1 MKKLL
6 ALILCVMMFV
16 SVIPTMAFAA
26 DADSAAVKAA
36 QDEKTAAKAVL
47 DSKNN
52 AKPDDTALKEKK
64 AETKAKDEAVTAAKK
79 AVADAKS
86 DAAKQQAEKDLY
98 TAYAEAD
105 QARVDQK
112 AAQAAYDSSV
122 ASYND
127 YLNAE
132 RNYKIAAANLDLV
145 LANEALAKAKTTD
158 ANYSAL
164 VANQA
169 GAQAYLNSLKNT
181 PVNTIPT
188 GTTPAGTTPA
198 GTTPAAAAAATYD
211 TSKAVAKNDPKLKA
225 DLENAAAYK
234 KQVEKMIANT
244 KKNVA
249 TAYGALAMNQVVYAS
264 AKSMDDVVGGLV
276 DQIADMLAGKTVNG
290 HKMSSAD
297 VKAFK
302 DAHKASVRSVI
313 EDIVISELEDNEYKY
328 LDKDGKVDPLK
339 YGQVVADAVNAA
351 LNNKDFQAG
360 YQAVATY
367 YAMMN
372 VADSINEELKKQ
384 RDEFKDS
391 IDMSFDKDFAG
402 HYARLADEYID
413 TLTEVGAFDGNNDP
427 WTAYITPEVGNW
439 D

>member
-16 SVIPTMAFAA
+16 SVIPTSAFAGANDSKAMKSLLVEQAAAQQNVTNNPASPKPDYDNVVVPKETAVKTAEA
-26 DADSAAVKAA
+26 DLAAKKEYLSKVSAAGKAQA
-36 QDEKTAAKAVL
+36 QADVTAAENALTTAKNDLAAAKAQYNTALNKYNKGEAAQKEL
-47 DSKNN
+47 DIVN
-52 AKPDDTALKEKK
+52 AKIDLLTAQEN
-64 AETKAKDEAVTAAKK
+64 AGANP
-79 AVADAKS
+79 S
-86 DAAKQQAEKDLY
+86 DADL
-98 TAYAEAD
+98 
-105 QARVDQK
+105 QNI
-112 AAQAAYDSSV
+112 AALQAA
-122 ASYND
+122 
-127 YLNAE
+127 LNALIG
-132 RNYKIAAANLDLV
+132 NV
-145 LANEALAKAKTTD
+145 P
-158 ANYSAL
+158 S
-164 VANQA
+164 
-169 GAQAYLNSLKNT
+169 
-181 PVNTIPT
+181 
-188 GTTPAGTTPA
+188 
-198 GTTPAAAAAATYD
+198 ATYD
-211 TSKAVAKNDPKLKA
+211 VSKVDPKADPKLKA

-234 KQVEKMIANT
+234 KQVEKMIENT

-276 DQIADMLAGKTVNG
+276 DKIADMLSGKTVNG

-391 IDMSFDKDFAG
+391 INMSFDKDFAG

>member
-16 SVIPTMAFAA
+16 SVIPTSAFAGANDSKAMKSLLVEQAAAQQNVTNNPASPKPDYDNVVVPKETAVKTAEA
-26 DADSAAVKAA
+26 DLAAKKEYLSKVSAAGKAQA
-36 QDEKTAAKAVL
+36 QADVTAAENALTTAKNDLAAAKAQYNTALNKYNKGEAAQKEL
-47 DSKNN
+47 DIVN
-52 AKPDDTALKEKK
+52 AKIDLLTAQEN
-64 AETKAKDEAVTAAKK
+64 AGANP
-79 AVADAKS
+79 S
-86 DAAKQQAEKDLY
+86 DADL
-98 TAYAEAD
+98 
-105 QARVDQK
+105 QNI
-112 AAQAAYDSSV
+112 AALQAA
-122 ASYND
+122 
-127 YLNAE
+127 LNALIG
-132 RNYKIAAANLDLV
+132 NV
-145 LANEALAKAKTTD
+145 P
-158 ANYSAL
+158 S
-164 VANQA
+164 
-169 GAQAYLNSLKNT
+169 
-181 PVNTIPT
+181 
-188 GTTPAGTTPA
+188 
-198 GTTPAAAAAATYD
+198 ATYD
-211 TSKAVAKNDPKLKA
+211 VSKVDPKADPKLKA

-234 KQVEKMIANT
+234 KQVEKMIENT

-276 DQIADMLAGKTVNG
+276 DKIADMLSGKTVNG